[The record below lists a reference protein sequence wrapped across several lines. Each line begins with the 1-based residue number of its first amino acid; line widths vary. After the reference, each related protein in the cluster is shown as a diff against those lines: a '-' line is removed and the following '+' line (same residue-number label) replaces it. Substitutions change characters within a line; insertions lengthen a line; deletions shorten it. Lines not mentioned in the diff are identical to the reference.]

1 VGWRAEAFWALRRCE
16 KLEPKIPRKRIA
28 AVRRLMEACD
38 YRRAYEQAAAL
49 LLEHRADTHHRWEP
63 PVLVLDAAR
72 VSGNAG
78 RQHGPLAPRR

>member
-1 VGWRAEAFWALRRCE
+1 MGWRAEAFWALRRCE

-49 LLEHRADTHHRWEP
+49 LLEHRTDTHHRWEP